1 MLGKMKDLLRHRQS
15 GFTLIEMMVV
25 IVIISIIASVAIP
38 SFSSFFDRYRL
49 RGAAD
54 ALFGDLQAA
63 RMEAIRNNST
73 VYVNFATGANW
84 CYGMKLGSSCDCTK
98 PASDADYCSLKL
110 VNAQTNT
117 GVTMASNAFTAD
129 PTIDP
134 LQGLVSPAGI
144 VTFQSTAGTQAQVG
158 LSLLGMVSI
167 CTPSG
172 SNSAGYSSC

>member
-1 MLGKMKDLLRHRQS
+1 MLGKMKTPSPLRNS

-25 IVIISIIASVAIP
+25 ITIISIIASVAVP
-38 SFSSFFDRYRL
+38 SFSSLFDRYRL

-63 RMEAIRNNST
+63 RMEAIRSNST

-84 CYGMKLGSSCDCTK
+84 CYGMKTGSDCDCTK
-98 PASDADYCSLKL
+98 PSSDANYCSLKL
-110 VNAQTNT
+110 VSAQTNN
-117 GVTMASNAFTAD
+117 GVTLSANAFAS
-129 PTIDP
+129 PPSIDP
-134 LQGLVSPAGI
+134 VQGLVSQAGS
-144 VTFQSTAGTQAQVG
+144 VTFQSTAGAQAQVG

-172 SNSAGYSSC
+172 GASAGYSSC